1 MVSVIVVTYNSREH
15 ITSCLKS
22 LHGSGAEIVVVDNAS
37 SDGTADQVKTQ
48 FPEVKLISAPSNIG
62 FAAACNLG
70 ARESTGSSFLFLN
83 PDIVCTGSISD
94 LEAALL
100 NSKENVAVAPRL
112 VDSYGHTQA
121 GFNIRRLPT
130 STALL
135 FEILLLNRLFP
146 NNAVN
151 RRYRCLDMNYDESA
165 EVEQPAAAA
174 LLVSRRRFHVCCGFD
189 ESFYPLWFEDVDL
202 CKRLRSDGGK
212 ILYWP
217 KVTFRHVGGH
227 SIDSISFR
235 EKQVYWYRNML
246 YYVRKHFSWAE
257 GIMIRFAI
265 VFGMA
270 LRILAEFL
278 GLGKKLS
285 DRRLTLRESVSAYL
299 SVAKLSLLDWK

>member
-1 MVSVIVVTYNSREH
+1 
-15 ITSCLKS
+15 
-22 LHGSGAEIVVVDNAS
+22 
-37 SDGTADQVKTQ
+37 
-48 FPEVKLISAPSNIG
+48 
-62 FAAACNLG
+62 
-70 ARESTGSSFLFLN
+70 
-83 PDIVCTGSISD
+83 
-94 LEAALL
+94 
-100 NSKENVAVAPRL
+100 
-112 VDSYGHTQA
+112 
-121 GFNIRRLPT
+121 
-130 STALL
+130 LL

-257 GIMIRFAI
+257 GITIRFAI
-265 VFGMA
+265 VLGMA